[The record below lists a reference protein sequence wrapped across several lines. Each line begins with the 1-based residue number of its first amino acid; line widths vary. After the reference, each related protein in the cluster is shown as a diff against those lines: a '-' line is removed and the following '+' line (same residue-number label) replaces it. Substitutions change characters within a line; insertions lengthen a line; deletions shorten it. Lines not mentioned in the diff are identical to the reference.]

1 MRLMQKAM
9 VFAVVAGLLAAVQPA
24 VAQDATPADRATVQK
39 CLDEKIAASEE
50 REGCVGVIADPCLE
64 KSEDPS
70 TFGMADCSRRE
81 YAVWDD
87 RLNETYRKL
96 MKELDAKQQR
106 ELRELQRAWIAFSDR
121 KCGFHRVMQPEG
133 SIIIPIAA
141 YCAMQEVGRQA
152 TFLETMLAEGDSR

>member
-39 CLDEKIAASEE
+39 CLDEKIAVSEE

-81 YAVWDD
+81 YA
-87 RLNETYRKL
+87 
-96 MKELDAKQQR
+96 
-106 ELRELQRAWIAFSDR
+106 
-121 KCGFHRVMQPEG
+121 FHRVMQPGG